1 MRTILKILFVT
12 NILFTHSM
20 MLLIINRLDVTIMQ
34 SWLIV
39 TVFFYIPVLALGIT
53 YYSWLLLTDRVNLRA
68 LKYDILLVILMIMQS
83 TTLLFS
89 I

>member
-1 MRTILKILFVT
+1 
-12 NILFTHSM
+12 M